1 MFVFN
6 VTKERQ
12 SINLFCYRCYIK
24 ILILGKCI
32 HPKFT
37 LKCGCGVAGEAR
49 VGWGVCAVSGKK
61 QKHPQ
66 EPFCLCLTSR
76 GWGCL
81 ERTVHGIR
89 PSNFCPTPVSCDL
102 HKLSQAFCCLQSK
115 TCETLSMLVYWL
127 SVEMTAVER
136 CRPVSESVD

>member
-1 MFVFN
+1 MFAFN

-12 SINLFCYRCYIK
+12 STNLFCYRCYIK
-24 ILILGKCI
+24 ILILGKYI

-49 VGWGVCAVSGKK
+49 VGAGGEVYVVSEKKK

-76 GWGCL
+76 G
-81 ERTVHGIR
+81 
-89 PSNFCPTPVSCDL
+89 
-102 HKLSQAFCCLQSK
+102 
-115 TCETLSMLVYWL
+115 
-127 SVEMTAVER
+127 
-136 CRPVSESVD
+136 